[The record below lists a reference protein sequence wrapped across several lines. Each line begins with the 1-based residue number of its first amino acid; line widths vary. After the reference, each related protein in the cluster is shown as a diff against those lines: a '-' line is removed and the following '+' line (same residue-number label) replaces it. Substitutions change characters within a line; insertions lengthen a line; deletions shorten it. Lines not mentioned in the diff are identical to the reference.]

1 MRLIISLFFVSFL
14 ISCGNSATQETEK
27 KPIATSQL
35 SASKEHTV
43 IVHIK
48 TSNEREVSDWEYY
61 TALREFLKKF
71 KKITPN
77 EALGNALE
85 LTSLVKAL
93 KDSTKP
99 EILNTLSLK
108 ARINLLENESLRL
121 SDMTKISVIKA
132 EEVNTQVTKIFEAF
146 SALNSKINTV
156 FLQQNLSKDMDF
168 KDFDFTLPEKKK
180 DDPLPTP
187 KKKVLPKKS
196 QPTLMESLNKKEN
209 SKSKKL
215 PFKDKVKLKRANSK
229 KVQKK
234 NSTDKKN

>member
-1 MRLIISLFFVSFL
+1 MRLIISLFIVSFL
-14 ISCGNSATQETEK
+14 ISCGDPAIQEVEK
-27 KPIATSQL
+27 KTVATSQF
-35 SASKEHTV
+35 STSKEH
-43 IVHIK
+43 IVLVHLK
-48 TSNEREVSDWEYY
+48 TSNENEISGWEYY
-61 TALREFLKKF
+61 TILREFLNKF

-132 EEVNTQVTKIFEAF
+132 EEVNMQITKVFEAF

-168 KDFDFTLPEKKK
+168 KDFDFILPEKKK
-180 DDPLPTP
+180 DNALPIP
-187 KKKVLPKKS
+187 EKKVLPKKA
-196 QPTLMESLNKKEN
+196 QPTLMESLNKKEK